1 MDTCQKWLDEEKEGT
16 NSRNGHHKKTLKTNM
31 GNFEID
37 VPQDTEGEF
46 EPQIVPKHSRTVSP
60 TIQDAILSMYAKGM
74 SMPDI
79 NSHLMRIYGFE
90 VSAETVSRITD
101 QIIPEIKEWQERPLD
116 DVYPFIFID
125 AVHFSVREDNH
136 IVKKQLM

>member
-1 MDTCQKWLDEEKEGT
+1 MVKNKERTQQMDEELGYTRYDYKEKEDT
-16 NSRNGHHKKTLKTNM
+16 NSRNGHHRKTLKTEM

-74 SMPDI
+74 SIPDI
-79 NSHLMRIYGFE
+79 NSHWIYNGPQSFFLLCKIIGLCVLFCIFKYLNYQRIYY
-90 VSAETVSRITD
+90 
-101 QIIPEIKEWQERPLD
+101 PL
-116 DVYPFIFID
+116 
-125 AVHFSVREDNH
+125 
-136 IVKKQLM
+136 